1 MSAIII
7 DGRLIREKVL
17 EELKE
22 QIACL
27 NLHRPL
33 KLAIFQYNPQ
43 ISDALYVSSLKKV
56 AKKLEVEVEVKTFE
70 DLETLKSAIYEYN
83 VNDFVD
89 GIMLQI
95 ANKSDYLHYTSLI
108 LPEKDVDGASPLNL
122 GKLIRKDKGLR
133 PATADAV
140 IRILK
145 EAGYEIRGKNAC
157 VLGRSFRSGLP
168 IAIMLMN
175 EDATCT
181 VCHSYTKDI
190 NVYTTEADILVV
202 AVGRAGFIGAD
213 MVKEGAFVI
222 DVGINQVGDKVVGDV
237 NFDEVKEKS
246 AFITPVPGGVG
257 SVTDVMIFRN
267 LIKGVIF
274 RNEKR
279 Y

>member
-1 MSAIII
+1 MSATVI

-17 EELKE
+17 GELKE

-33 KLAIFQYNPQ
+33 RLAIFQYNPQ
-43 ISDALYVSSLKKV
+43 IPDLLYVNSLKRV

-70 DLETLKSAIYEYN
+70 DLETLKNAIDEYN

-95 ANKSDYLHYTSLI
+95 PNKRDYLYYTSLI
-108 LPEKDVDGASPLNL
+108 VPEKDVDGATPVNL

-140 IRILK
+140 IRIIK
-145 EAGYEIRGKNAC
+145 ETGYEIRGKNAC
-157 VLGRSFRSGLP
+157 ILGRSFRSGLP

-181 VCHSYTKDI
+181 VCHSYSKDI
-190 NVYTTEADILVV
+190 SVYTKEADILVV
-202 AVGRAGFIGAD
+202 AVGRAGFVGAD
-213 MVKEGAFVI
+213 MIKEGAFVI

-237 NFDEVKEKS
+237 KFEEVKEKS

-267 LIKGVIF
+267 LIKGVIL
-274 RNEKR
+274 RNEK
-279 Y
+279 

>member
-1 MSAIII
+1 MSAKVI
-7 DGRLIREKVL
+7 DGRHIREKVL

-27 NLHRPL
+27 NLQRPL
-33 KLAIFQYNPQ
+33 KLAIFQYKPQ
-43 ISDALYVSSLKKV
+43 VPDELYAHSLKRV
-56 AKKLEVEVEVKTFE
+56 AKKLDIEVEVKTFE
-70 DLETLKSAIYEYN
+70 DLESLKSAIYAYN
-83 VNDFVD
+83 EDESVD

-95 ANKSDYLHYTSLI
+95 EDKKDYLYYTSFI
-108 LPEKDVDGASPLNL
+108 IPEKDVDGASPENL

-140 IRILK
+140 IRIIK
-145 EAGYEIRGKNAC
+145 ETGYEIRGKNAC
-157 VLGRSFRSGLP
+157 ILGRSFRSGLP

-181 VCHSYTKDI
+181 VCHSFTKDI
-190 NVYTTEADILVV
+190 SIYTREADILVV
-202 AVGRAGFIGAD
+202 AIGRANFIGAD

-222 DVGINQVGDKVVGDV
+222 DVGINQVNDKVVGDV
-237 NFDEVKEKS
+237 KFDEVREKS
-246 AFITPVPGGVG
+246 GYITPVPGGVG

-279 Y
+279 H